1 VTVLHIFTQY
11 PNPYQPYNQKLIE
24 RQMQA
29 GINCLVFSFH
39 ANKKNK
45 LRNLTFLLKGLF
57 HVSLISKFK
66 KKTNRTFLQTITILG
81 VVSKIIKS
89 KADLIHVHHSQCLTL
104 DYQILF
110 SMLNVP
116 CIVSLRGSD
125 ALVAPLMSS
134 HSLVSF
140 RSVLQFSNGIHTVS
154 QHLAKIAEMHGALPH
169 KIRTITRTPD
179 EIIPIQRNVDYS
191 TGPFKITTIGRLHWT
206 KGFIYLIQCVGQL
219 RKEGVDLVLHLIGDG
234 SADIRAEL
242 VFWINHLNLKDSVI
256 LHGYQNS
263 DFINELLSK
272 THIYVQP
279 SVSEGIPNT
288 LIKAVV
294 NKIPIVA
301 SDAGG
306 IREIVGESQGILV
319 APGDVQMLLQAIKGI
334 LLDAEF
340 RNKLYKNPSNI
351 SFDPSHEINAYKEF
365 YEILLTNIVK

>member
-1 VTVLHIFTQY
+1 
-11 PNPYQPYNQKLIE
+11 
-24 RQMQA
+24 MQA